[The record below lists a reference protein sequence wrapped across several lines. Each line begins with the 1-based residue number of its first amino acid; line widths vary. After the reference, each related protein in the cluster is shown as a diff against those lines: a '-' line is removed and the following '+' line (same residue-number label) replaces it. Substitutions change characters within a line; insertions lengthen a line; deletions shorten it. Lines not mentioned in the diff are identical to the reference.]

1 MTRERVR
8 VRLRAL
14 ALASS
19 LVACGCASRGGSA
32 NCFAFRHREI
42 GHRASAI
49 RARSGSRRGGARP
62 PGAEGVHFAF
72 YDDTGTGFAGAGGVS
87 HLRSRHERGA
97 AGPVGPLGVR
107 RPRPRRRPRVSLLAL
122 AIETAPGRLYGSMGL
137 LSTVKYSGSTLF
149 THHTANSATSNRG
162 EMQTRAQAG
171 RGLVTCVGSHQTSV
185 WVHYGCQVASA
196 QQVPSSQPCYAGE
209 RRIAGALWPLRP
221 FSAPTPE
228 HRMPRHV
235 ATQLLLVPDSARR

>member
-1 MTRERVR
+1 MSVCAFAF
-8 VRLRAL
+8 AL
-14 ALASS
+14 SLLPLPLS
-19 LVACGCASRGGSA
+19 LVVVRRGGDRPIVSPFGIARSAIAHRPSAPDRDRAAGAPGPPARRVCTSLFMMTPGPASRG
-32 NCFAFRHREI
+32 REAC
-42 GHRASAI
+42 RT
-49 RARSGSRRGGARP
+49 
-62 PGAEGVHFAF
+62 F
-72 YDDTGTGFAGAGGVS
+72 
-87 HLRSRHERGA
+87 SRHERGA